1 MKLTVIGCSGSMS
14 GAKAAA
20 SAYLLQAEGIGE
32 NGLSRTYSVILDFG
46 PGAMGQSL
54 KYLDPAM
61 LDGIIFSHLH
71 ADHCVDI
78 VGMQVYRRWHPQGA
92 LSQIPVLTPGDGM
105 ARTRQIADDPQEET
119 YANEFK
125 FIQVK
130 PGDSATLGPM
140 HFEFF
145 AARHT
150 VPALSVRVTGPSSR
164 VPGQTVVCA
173 YSGDTDTCEG
183 VIDAATGA
191 QLFLCEAAFEEVR
204 DTVRGV
210 HLTGL
215 RAGEI
220 ANEAGAQE
228 LVLTHLQPWTDPDLT
243 AKDAQR
249 NFAGKISIAQPGATF
264 EI

>member
-1 MKLTVIGCSGSMS
+1 MKLTIIGCSGSMS
-14 GAKAAA
+14 GRDAAA
-20 SAYLLQAEGIGE
+20 SGYLLQAEGTGE
-32 NGLSRTYSVILDFG
+32 NGLARTYSVILDFG
-46 PGAMGQSL
+46 PGTMGQSL

-61 LDGIIFSHLH
+61 LDGIILSHLH

-92 LSQIPVLTPGDGM
+92 LSRIPVLSPGDGM
-105 ARTRQIADDPQEET
+105 YRTRQIADDPADET
-119 YANEFK
+119 YANEFE

-140 HFEFF
+140 RFEFF

-150 VPALSVRVTGPSSR
+150 IPALSVRVSGPSSLN
-164 VPGQTVVCA
+164 PDESAIFT

-191 QLFLCEAAFEEVR
+191 QLFLCEAAFEEER

-215 RAGEI
+215 RAGQI
-220 ANEAGAQE
+220 AHEAGAQE

-243 AKDAQR
+243 RKDAQL
-249 NFAGKISIAQPGATF
+249 NFAGKVSVAKPGATF